1 MGLYVVAHSP
11 PLEPGDQA
19 LTTDTNAGLALVRP
33 EQMFRFYDVFLHEY
47 GRF

>member
-1 MGLYVVAHSP
+1 MGRYVVAHSP
-11 PLEPGDQA
+11 PLGPGDQA
-19 LTTDTNAGLALVRP
+19 LTTDTNAARTRANP